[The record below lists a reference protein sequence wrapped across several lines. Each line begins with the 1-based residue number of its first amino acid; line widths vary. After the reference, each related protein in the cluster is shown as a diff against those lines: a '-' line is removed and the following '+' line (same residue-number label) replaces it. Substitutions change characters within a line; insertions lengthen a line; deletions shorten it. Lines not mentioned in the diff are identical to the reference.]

1 MDYKIKS
8 NPELS
13 LIIDM
18 KTMDQRQAVKESV
31 VNLNAYIY
39 MRESRRI
46 FFKTID

>member
-18 KTMDQRQAVKESV
+18 KTMGQRQAVKESV

-39 MRESRRI
+39 ERKQENI
-46 FFKTID
+46 LQNY